1 MALVDNFEETPSEL
15 DVEEVN
21 QQQQT
26 EVKAQTE
33 AVSTEDTPKVPSK
46 YQGKTL
52 EEIVNMHQEA
62 EKLIGRQA
70 QEVGEVRKL
79 ADQLIKN
86 NLAHQNTQLPQ
97 TKPQQEEV
105 DFFEDPQKAIQKAV
119 ENHPDV
125 QAAKQTAAQFRAMQ
139 TQQQLAVKHPD
150 FADVVRDGEFQE
162 WVKAS
167 PIRLNMFALADSA
180 YDFNSADEL
189 LTTFKQIRGVKAQQT
204 QDAGQ
209 KALKQNLRAAS
220 VDVGGTGESSQK
232 VYRRADIMNLMM
244 TNPDRYEQLQ
254 PEIMAAY
261 ASGRVR

>member
-1 MALVDNFEETPSEL
+1 MALVDSIEETPSEL
-15 DVEEVN
+15 DVEEVSQA
-21 QQQQT
+21 QQQDSQRN
-26 EVKAQTE
+26 EQ
-33 AVSTEDTPKVPSK
+33 TEDTHKVPPK

-52 EEIVNMHQEA
+52 EEVVQMHQEA

-79 ADQLIKN
+79 ADRLIEN
-86 NLAHQNTQLPQ
+86 NLSKQTQLPQ
-97 TKPQQEEV
+97 TTKQTEEV
-105 DFFEDPQKAIQKAV
+105 DFFEDPQKAIQRAV

-125 QAAKQTAAQFRAMQ
+125 QAAKQTSAQFRAMQ
-139 TQQQLAVKHPD
+139 TQQQLAAKHPD
-150 FADVVRDGEFQE
+150 FAEVVRDGEFQE

-189 LTTFKQIRGVKAQQT
+189 LSTFKQIRGVKAQQT
-204 QDAGQ
+204 QDAG
-209 KALKQNLRAAS
+209 KQVLNKNLRAAS

-232 VYRRADIMNLMM
+232 VYRREDIRKLMM
-244 TNPDRYEQLQ
+244 SDPDRYEALQ